1 MFLLINPL
9 IPDSAICQDEI
20 PACGKETNKV
30 HTCGKLMT
38 KTNYSLLFLPIDKDG
53 CPDHR
58 FNSSLDRIRANL
70 GEQTINEL
78 IDFCSQTSQ
87 LQKGY
92 AKQGLAFAVAVL
104 KEASYLH
111 KYHRFD
117 QDNPYGYKSK
127 VLKKQAQQTLERIG
141 FTNKNANKLVA
152 TADWLTQRV
161 FGKDEEK
168 WFESLTPSHLYELS
182 CMSED
187 GFNHVQ
193 QQVSYPEFKFSAGQ
207 KEISVRRLEEIR
219 RAFPKHKAQ
228 DGKLLPEASEP
239 TPTII
244 DTPCLVI
251 GDLTALQPAADAAER
266 TTEDMVIELV
276 TLAQSIDWQAVQ
288 DSPALQ
294 EILTPVS
301 NQMMLAAHLAVTE
314 QYIL

>member
-1 MFLLINPL
+1 
-9 IPDSAICQDEI
+9 
-20 PACGKETNKV
+20 
-30 HTCGKLMT
+30 MT

-78 IDFCSQTSQ
+78 IDFCSQASQ

-104 KEASYLH
+104 KEASYLYKH
-111 KYHRFD
+111 HRFD

-152 TADWLTQRV
+152 TADWLTQRY

-168 WFESLTPSHLYELS
+168 WLESLTPSHLYELS
-182 CMSED
+182 RMNED

-207 KEISVRRLEEIR
+207 KDISVRQLEEIR
-219 RAFPKHKAQ
+219 RSFPKHKVQ
-228 DGKLLPEASEP
+228 HEKLLPKASKP
-239 TPTII
+239 TPKII

-251 GDLTALQPAADAAER
+251 DDLTALQPAVDAAER
-266 TTEDMVIELV
+266 TTEDMVNELV

-301 NQMMLAAHLAVTE
+301 NQMILAAHLAIPE
-314 QYIL
+314 QHIL

>member
-1 MFLLINPL
+1 
-9 IPDSAICQDEI
+9 
-20 PACGKETNKV
+20 
-30 HTCGKLMT
+30 MT

-53 CPDHR
+53 RPDHR
-58 FNSSLDRIRANL
+58 FNSSLNRIRANL

-92 AKQGLAFAVAVL
+92 AKQGLAFAAAVF
-104 KEASYLH
+104 KEASYLNNH
-111 KYHRFD
+111 HRFD

-141 FTNKNANKLVA
+141 FTKNNAHKLVA
-152 TADWLTQRV
+152 TADWLTQRY

-182 CMSED
+182 RMSED
-187 GFNHVQ
+187 GFDQVKR
-193 QQVSYPEFKFSAGQ
+193 QVSYTEFKFSAGQ
-207 KEISVRRLEEIR
+207 KDIAVRRLEEIR
-219 RAFPKHKAQ
+219 RSFPKHKAQ
-228 DGKLLPEASEP
+228 DEKLLLEASEP
-239 TPTII
+239 TSTII
-244 DTPCLVI
+244 DTPCLAI
-251 GDLTALQPAADAAER
+251 DDLTALQPAVDAAER
-266 TTEDMVIELV
+266 TTEDMVNELV

-301 NQMMLAAHLAVTE
+301 NQMMLATATHLAGTE
-314 QYIL
+314 QHILQ